1 MRALVCDQWCDY
13 NDLTVKDIPAPVLRL
28 GTVRVRV
35 EAAGVSYSTQIVV
48 AGKYQRKPPL
58 PFVPGTDIAGT
69 VIEVAGDVSGLA
81 PGMRVFAPVDW
92 GGSAEEAIVDAIHAM
107 ALPEGLD
114 LAASI
119 ALPVSYST
127 AASALMWRAQIGSG
141 DWVLIHGA
149 GGGVG
154 LAAVE
159 IAKALGARV
168 IARAGRDKHAVL
180 LARGADAVIDSAAP
194 AFRDDCLR
202 LSGGGVR
209 AVLDSLGGAVFD
221 ESLRC
226 LAEGGTLVTI
236 GFVSGQIPEVAANLL
251 LLKNIAVAG
260 LNWGLYIGWSPGDNR
275 AFYAPRARALWGQ
288 LVDWWQEGKI
298 SPTVHAR
305 FPLADFR
312 AAMAEVRARRAIGR
326 VVLLPQE

>member
-1 MRALVCDQWCDY
+1 MRALVCDHWCDY
-13 NDLTVKDIPAPVLRL
+13 SDLVVKDIPEPELRP
-28 GTVRVRV
+28 GAVRVRV

-69 VIEVAGDVSGLA
+69 VIEVADDVTGLK
-81 PGMRVFAPVDW
+81 PGMQVFAPVDW
-92 GGSAEEAIVDAIHAM
+92 GGSAEQAVVDAIHATV
-107 ALPEGLD
+107 LPDSLD
-114 LAASI
+114 LAASV

-127 AASALMWRAQIGSG
+127 AAGALMWRAHLGQD
-141 DWVLIHGA
+141 DWLLVHGA

-168 IARAGRDKHAVL
+168 IARAGADKHDVL
-180 LARGADAVIDSAAP
+180 KSRGADAVIDSAAP
-194 AFRDDCLR
+194 SFRDEVLR
-202 LSGGGVR
+202 LSGSGTQ
-209 AVLDSLGGAVFD
+209 AVLDPIGGAVFD

-226 LAEGGTLVTI
+226 LAEGGTLVTV
-236 GFVSGQIPEVAANLL
+236 GYVSGQIPEAAANILM
-251 LLKNIAVAG
+251 LKNIAVAG

-275 AFYAPRARALWGQ
+275 ALYAPRARALWGQ
-288 LVDWWQEGKI
+288 LVDWWQAGKI
-298 SPTVHAR
+298 APVVHAR
-305 FPLADFR
+305 YPLAEFR
-312 AAMAEVRARRAIGR
+312 AAMGEVRARRAIGR

>member
-1 MRALVCDQWCDY
+1 MRALVCDHWCDY
-13 NDLTVKDIPAPVLRL
+13 NDLTVRNFPAPELRP
-28 GTVRVRV
+28 GSVRVRV
-35 EAAGVSYSTQIVV
+35 AAAGVSFSTQIVV

-69 VIEVAGDVSGLA
+69 VIEVAAGVTGLA

-92 GGSAEEAIVDAIHAM
+92 GGSAEEAVVDAIHAM
-107 ALPEGLD
+107 ELPEGLD
-114 LAASI
+114 LAAAA

-127 AASALMWRAQIGSG
+127 AASALMWRAKLQKN
-141 DWVLIHGA
+141 DWVLVHGA

-168 IARAGRDKHAVL
+168 IARAGRDKHEVL
-180 LARGADAVIDSAAP
+180 LARGADAVVDSAAP
-194 AFRDDCLR
+194 SFRDEALKI
-202 LSGGGVR
+202 SGGGVQ
-209 AVLDSLGGAVFD
+209 AVLDPMGGPIFD

-236 GFVSGQIPEVAANLL
+236 GYVSGEIPSAAANILM
-251 LLKNIAVAG
+251 LKNIAVAG

-275 AFYAPRARALWGQ
+275 QVYAPRARALWAQ
-288 LVDWWQEGKI
+288 LVEWWQAGKI
-298 SPTVHAR
+298 NPTVHAS
-305 FPLADFR
+305 FPLAEFR
-312 AAMAEVRARRAIGR
+312 AAMAEVRERRAVGR

>member
-1 MRALVCDQWCDY
+1 MRALVCDHWCDY
-13 NDLTVKDIPAPVLRL
+13 NNLTVKDIPEPELRP

-69 VIEVAGDVSGLA
+69 VIEVAVDVTGLA

-92 GGSAEEAIVDAIHAM
+92 GGSAQQAIVDAIHVTV
-107 ALPEGLD
+107 LPDGLD
-114 LAASI
+114 LAAAA

-127 AASALMWRAQIGSG
+127 AAAALMWRGRLGRG
-141 DWVLIHGA
+141 DGILIHGA

-168 IARAGRDKHAVL
+168 IARAGRDKHDVL
-180 LARGADAVIDSAAP
+180 AAHGADAVIDSAA
-194 AFRDDCLR
+194 ASFRDEALG
-202 LSGGGVR
+202 LSGGGVQ
-209 AVLDSLGGAVFD
+209 AVLDPLGGAVFD

-226 LAEGGTLVTI
+226 LAEGGTLVSI
-236 GFVSGQIPEVAANLL
+236 GFVSGQIPEAAANILM
-251 LLKNIAVAG
+251 LKNIAVAG

-275 AFYAPRARALWGQ
+275 ALYAPRARALWGQ
-288 LVDWWQEGKI
+288 LVDWWQAGQI
-298 SPTVHAR
+298 APTVHAR
-305 FPLADFR
+305 YPLADFR
-312 AAMAEVRARRAIGR
+312 AAMADVRDRRAVGR